1 MVTSTTIGTSNWRI
15 ATMAYSANLISLD
28 DMFPVFGSRGLGG
41 E

>member
-1 MVTSTTIGTSNWRI
+1 MVTSTVIGTSDWRV
-15 ATMAYSANLISLD
+15 ATMAYSANRIGLD